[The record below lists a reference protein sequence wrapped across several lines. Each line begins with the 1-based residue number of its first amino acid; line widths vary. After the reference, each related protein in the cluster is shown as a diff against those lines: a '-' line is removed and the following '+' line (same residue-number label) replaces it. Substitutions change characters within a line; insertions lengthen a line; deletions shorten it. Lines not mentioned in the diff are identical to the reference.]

1 MSETS
6 GTEVFMP
13 SMGEGVIEATLVRWL
28 KKPGDAVKEDEPLL
42 EVSTDKVDTEIP
54 SPLTGIVSRTLAN
67 EGDVI
72 KIDSVIAYI
81 SSGNGTGIGSAKG
94 SNGAAR
100 SSAISTG
107 PSAPGPQPGNT
118 SAAPAANS
126 VQTPPRPE
134 VVPGELKS
142 NLRSSP
148 LVRKIAADAKIDLS
162 QVTGTG
168 LHGRITKRDMEAHA
182 AKPATTTNTSH
193 SAAASAKQ
201 LQHSDRLT
209 TQVVNGRECLEGVPV
224 RREKMSV
231 MRSKIAEHMVRSVR
245 VSPHVTTIF
254 EMDMHRIVALRE
266 KYQSEFLK
274 TQGFKLTF
282 TPFFVHA
289 SMLALKKN
297 PIVNC
302 SVDGNDILFKDDINI
317 GCAVALENGLI
328 VPVVK
333 RAQDLNLLGT
343 ARKLNDLVVRA
354 RTKKLTPEDV
364 QGGTFSIT
372 NPGIFGS
379 IASNPII
386 SQPQVAI
393 LGLGAIV
400 KRPVVVNDMI
410 AIRPMCNIGLTFDH
424 RVVDGEGGA
433 RYLADLKNI
442 IENYEELPV

>member
-1 MSETS
+1 MAESL
-6 GTEVFMP
+6 GTEIFMP
-13 SMGEGVIEATLVRWL
+13 SMGEGVIEATLVRWI
-28 KKPGDAVKEDEPLL
+28 KKPGEMVKEDEPLL

-54 SPLTGIVSRTLAN
+54 SPVTGVVSKTLAN

-72 KIDSVIAYI
+72 KVDSVIAL
-81 SSGNGTGIGSAKG
+81 
-94 SNGAAR
+94 
-100 SSAISTG
+100 ISTSQSG
-107 PSAPGPQPGNT
+107 GKSAP
-118 SAAPAANS
+118 APAAATAAKAPS
-126 VQTPPRPE
+126 ALTPEASASSTQSASAKQYPELHRQE
-134 VVPGELKS
+134 VVSPTAQKGTHT

-148 LVRKIAADAKIDLS
+148 LVRKMAAAGNIDLS

-168 LHGRITKRDMEAHA
+168 LHGRITKRDMETHVARPSNSQTIPAHGQAPA
-182 AKPATTTNTSH
+182 AQH
-193 SAAASAKQ
+193 
-201 LQHSDRLT
+201 HSDRVT
-209 TQVVNGRECLEGVPV
+209 TQMINGRECLEGVPV

-231 MRSKIAEHMVRSVR
+231 MRTKIAEHMVRSVR

-266 KYQSEFLK
+266 KYQAEFLRQ
-274 TQGFKLTF
+274 QGFKLTF

-289 SMLALKKN
+289 SMLAIKKN

-302 SVDGNDILFKDDINI
+302 SVDGTDILFKDDINI

-354 RTKKLTPEDV
+354 RSKKLTPEDV

-400 KRPVVVNDMI
+400 KRPVVINDMI

-442 IENYEELPV
+442 IENYDEVPV